1 MKDLQ
6 TSAHAPSLTL
16 DILITYLE
24 GKLSETEAKRV
35 DDILKV
41 EPEWIDVLE
50 NLEMGLAHD
59 PDLRQTT
66 AGLTQAASEAAFRAS
81 AQEATAPT
89 ATATKAKTISLP
101 LWRQPIWQ
109 MAAVI
114 AVLLLPLGWFLA
126 QNGSSHIDKMAEVYL
141 QPLSVSGGV
150 RGDGPSAFEILEKGL
165 ATYQRG
171 DYALAAHDLAFI
183 TNSQDLNTD
192 QRLTATMYLGLSYLF
207 SNEPVSAGV
216 ELTKVVEAG
225 NSPYLTEAKW
235 YLAWSYWKAGDIEK
249 AKTGFEELANIPG
262 LHKEPAQKI
271 LEAWK

>member
-6 TSAHAPSLTL
+6 TSAQTPSLTL

-24 GKLSETEAKRV
+24 GKLSETEARRV

-50 NLEMGLAHD
+50 NLEMGMAHD

-81 AQEATAPT
+81 AEEVTVPK
-89 ATATKAKTISLP
+89 ATATEAKTISLP
-101 LWRQPIWQ
+101 IWRQPIWQ

-126 QNGSSHIDKMAEVYL
+126 QNGSSHIDKMADAYL
-141 QPLSVSGGV
+141 QPFAVSVTKSG
-150 RGDGPSAFEILEKGL
+150 PTPAEILDKSL
-165 ATYQRG
+165 AAYQSG
-171 DYALAAHDLAFI
+171 NYALAAHDLAEI
-183 TNSQDLNTD
+183 VHSQELDLD

-207 SNEPVSAGV
+207 SDEPDKASL
-216 ELTKVVEAG
+216 ELHKIVQVG
-225 NSPYLTEAKW
+225 NTPYLIEAKW

-249 AKTGFEELANIPG
+249 AKVGFEELSTIPG
-262 LHKEPAQKI
+262 MHKEPAQKI

>member
-6 TSAHAPSLTL
+6 TSAQTPSLTL

-24 GKLSETEAKRV
+24 GKLSETEARRV
-35 DDILKV
+35 DDILKE

-50 NLEMGLAHD
+50 NLEMGMAHD

-66 AGLTQAASEAAFRAS
+66 ADLTQAASEAAFRAS
-81 AQEATAPT
+81 AEEAAAPT
-89 ATATKAKTISLP
+89 AKSTEAKTISIP
-101 LWRQPIWQ
+101 IWRQPIWQ

-126 QNGSSHIDKMAEVYL
+126 QNGSSHIDNMSEAYL
-141 QPLSVSGGV
+141 QPFAVDNV
-150 RGDGPSAFEILEKGL
+150 PRGDRPTAFEILEKGL

-183 TNSQDLNTD
+183 TNSEDLNSD
-192 QRLTATMYLGLSYLF
+192 ERLTATMYLGLSYLF
-207 SNEPVSAGV
+207 SDDPTSAST
-216 ELTKVVEAG
+216 ELSKVVEAG
-225 NSPYLTEAKW
+225 NTPYITEAKW
-235 YLAWSYWKAGDIEK
+235 YLAWSYWKAGDTDK
-249 AKTGFEELANIPG
+249 AKIGFEELANIPG
-262 LHKEPAQKI
+262 MHKEPAQKI

>member
-35 DDILKV
+35 DDILKE

-50 NLEMGLAHD
+50 NLEMGMAHD

-66 AGLTQAASEAAFRAS
+66 AGLTRAASEAAFRAS
-81 AQEATAPT
+81 AEEAAAPT
-89 ATATKAKTISLP
+89 ATATEAKTISLP

-126 QNGSSHIDKMAEVYL
+126 QNGSSHLDKMSEVYL
-141 QPLSVSGGV
+141 QPLSVSGV
-150 RGDGPSAFEILEKGL
+150 IRGEGPSAFEILEKGL

-171 DYALAAHDLAFI
+171 EYALAAHDLAFVVDSEEL
-183 TNSQDLNTD
+183 TSDE
-192 QRLTATMYLGLSYLF
+192 RLAAAMYLGLSYLF
-207 SNEPVSAGV
+207 SDDPTSAST

-225 NSPYLTEAKW
+225 TSPYLTEAKW

-249 AKTGFEELANIPG
+249 AKAGFEELSTIPG
-262 LHKEPAQKI
+262 MHKEPAQKI